1 MSYTDKW
8 CQSGRPPY
16 YCGVVRRALQIPG
29 ETMEEQKEDKSYHFA
44 KKVLGSKIVRWGTGL
59 FAALLL
65 LLFVGSFFLDE
76 PLRTMMEKNMN
87 SHLKGYSVRLPGLHF
102 QLIGLS
108 LTLKGLT
115 ISQQAHPEP
124 PVANFPILKASIH
137 WREILTGRLVA
148 EFRLEE
154 PKININLLQLRSE
167 AASDVPL
174 KERGWQQ
181 AIQDIYPLKI
191 NNVVIRNA
199 SITYV
204 DLDPKRPLIL
214 SHLNLQADN
223 IRNLRLPDKIYPSS
237 FHLDTQIFGAGH
249 GSVDGKANFLA
260 EPVPSIKAGFT
271 LDKIPI
277 AYFKPMAARSS
288 FSINDGILGASG
300 NVEYSPE
307 IKKAHLTELAIQGM
321 KIDYIHSA
329 RTTGAEKK
337 RVAVAG
343 KMAEKLSN
351 KPGMLLSVDQLNLTR
366 CMIGMVNK
374 SPGNSYHI
382 FIADTDLQLKN
393 LSNHFSQGPADVK
406 LSGKFM
412 GSGLTTAT
420 ARFRPEIKGPD
431 IDLYVKIE
439 DTQLKTMN
447 DLLRAY
453 GDFDVTGGVFSFVS
467 ELHIKND
474 VITGYI
480 KPFFKDMKVFD
491 RRQDKDK
498 GVFHQFYEM
507 LVGGVST
514 LLENRT
520 RGEVATKADIS
531 GSVVNPQ
538 TNTWQIIGE
547 LVKNAFFKAILP
559 SFEKEVRGSKKP

>member
-1 MSYTDKW
+1 
-8 CQSGRPPY
+8 
-16 YCGVVRRALQIPG
+16 
-29 ETMEEQKEDKSYHFA
+29 MEEQKEDKSYHFVR
-44 KKVLGSKIVRWGTGL
+44 KISGSKIVRWGTGA
-59 FAALLL
+59 FAALILT
-65 LLFVGSFFLDE
+65 LFVGSFFLDE
-76 PLRTMMEKNMN
+76 PLRDMTEKKMN

-115 ISQQAHPEP
+115 ISQEAHPAP
-124 PVANFPILKASIH
+124 PVAHFPRLKASIH

-148 EFRLEE
+148 EFSLDE
-154 PKININLLQLRSE
+154 PKININLQQLRSE
-167 AASDVPL
+167 ADSNVSL

-191 NNVVIRNA
+191 NNVKIRNA
-199 SITYV
+199 SVTYV
-204 DLDPKRPLIL
+204 DQDPKMPLIL

-237 FHLDTQIFGAGH
+237 FHLDTHIFGTGR
-249 GSVDGKANFLA
+249 GSVDGKADFLA
-260 EPVPSIKAGFT
+260 EPVPSFKAGLK

-277 AYFKPMAARSS
+277 DNLKQVAARSG
-288 FSINDGILGASG
+288 FSVHDGILGASG
-300 NVEYSPE
+300 NVEYSPK
-307 IKKAHLTELAIQGM
+307 IKKAHLAELAIQGM
-321 KIDYIHSA
+321 KIDYIHSP
-329 RTTGAEKK
+329 RTAGAEKK
-337 RVAVAG
+337 RAAKAG
-343 KMAEKLSN
+343 KLAEKVSN
-351 KPGMLLSVDQLNLTR
+351 KPGMLLSIDQLNLTR

-374 SPGNSYHI
+374 APGNSYHI
-382 FIADTDLQLKN
+382 FIADTDLHLKN
-393 LSNHFSQGPADVK
+393 LSNHFSEGPAD
-406 LSGKFM
+406 LRLRGKFM

-420 ARFRPEIKGPD
+420 AKFRPEIKGPD

-439 DTQLKTMN
+439 DTQLKSMN

-480 KPFFKDMKVFD
+480 KPFFKDMKVYD

-498 GVFHQFYEM
+498 GAFHQFYEM
-507 LVGGVST
+507 LVGGVSG

-520 RGEVATKADIS
+520 RGEVATKANIS
-531 GSVVNPQ
+531 GAVVNPQ
-538 TNTWQIIGE
+538 TSTWQIIAE

-559 SFEKEVRGSKKP
+559 SFEKEVRGAKKP